1 VKKGTIYLGLAVALC
16 FTGTVTA
23 RTPSEI
29 VSTYQPLR
37 EVVKPSTVSISP
49 DAGPGY
55 IVVKFQRGVQADSG
69 TDRIGGADAA
79 PVRQIIRDAGLAN
92 LEPMIPGDPA
102 DIHARRMAA
111 EDRVRMNLPDLSL
124 YFYSPV
130 EGPGVAAATVAQL
143 NARDEVEIAYF
154 EPPTEVASIETP
166 ATTPNFESGQTYLD
180 PATDGV
186 DARAAWTLPGGSGD
200 GVRIIDVE
208 RGWQLTHEDLT
219 KGATAIVLGT
229 TASDNNH
236 GTAVMGE
243 MVADRNG
250 WGMTGIVP
258 DAAFGGSSYVNR
270 STVWAIDT
278 ATKVSAPGDLILL
291 EVHRPGPRYDFQS
304 REDQLGYIAI
314 EWWQG
319 DFDAILNAYAHGVIV
334 TEAAGNGAEDL
345 DDPIYL
351 SYFDRSYR
359 NSHAIICG
367 AGYPPSYGS
376 QDRSRL
382 GFSNYG
388 SRVDLQGYGTAV
400 YSTGYGYLYDGGTR
414 DSWYTDSF
422 GGTSSASPIVTGAV
436 AALSGIFQEFW
447 GTVIDADSARGLLL
461 ATGSPLMPSSDTRSI
476 GPRPDLKE
484 ALGSLF
490 DPIDSVWY
498 DHIEIQVDD
507 KAPLPVM
514 LANSHPVSDIYLPF
528 KLTGPATIFID
539 SLTRGPRTE
548 TFEYVDLVFDNRF
561 AGEIA
566 FRLRADEE
574 AGASPLL
581 NGTGVVAYLWVRSHF
596 LAQVGQVE
604 VVDSAWLGSTTHLSL
619 ASYFDDG
626 YPDYFSAGSITIA
639 PPPCT
644 CPYQGDFDEDI
655 FLTALDL
662 SAIIDILFSG
672 APDVQ
677 DPICPVP
684 RADLDCDGYST
695 ALDLSVIIDHL
706 FAGGPVPCDP
716 CAK

>member
-1 VKKGTIYLGLAVALC
+1 VKKITVCLGLAVTLC
-16 FTGTVTA
+16 LTGTVTA

-29 VSTYQPLR
+29 VNSYLPLR
-37 EVVKPSTVSISP
+37 EIVKPLTVSISP

-55 IVVKFQRGVQADSG
+55 IVVKFERGVTVESG
-69 TDRIGGADAA
+69 TDRIGGAGAA
-79 PVRQIIRDAGLAN
+79 SVRQIVRDAGLTD
-92 LEPMIPGDPA
+92 LEPMISGDPA
-102 DIHARRMAA
+102 DIHARRMTA

-124 YFYSPV
+124 YFRCPIDNP
-130 EGPGVAAATVAQL
+130 EVAARTVSQL
-143 NARDEVEIAYF
+143 NRLDEVEIAYF

-166 ATTPNFESGQTYLD
+166 TTTPNFESGQTYLD

-186 DARAAWTLPGGSGD
+186 DARAAWTLPGGSGN

-208 RGWQLTHEDLT
+208 RGWQLTHEDLS

-229 TASDNNH
+229 TASDNDH

-258 DAAFGGSSYVNR
+258 DAAFGGSSYLDR
-270 STVWAIDT
+270 STAWAIDT
-278 ATKVSAPGDLILL
+278 ATKISAPGDLILL

-304 REDQLGYIAI
+304 RDDQLGYIAI
-314 EWWQG
+314 EWWQA

-367 AGYPPSYGS
+367 AGYPPSSGS
-376 QDRSRL
+376 QDRSKL

-388 SRVDLQGYGTAV
+388 SRVDLQGYGTGV
-400 YSTGYGYLYDGGTR
+400 YTTGYGDLYDGGTQ
-414 DSWYTDSF
+414 DSWYASSF

-436 AALSGIFQEFW
+436 AALSGIFQELW

-461 ATGSPLMPSSDTRSI
+461 ATGSPQTPSWDTRNI

-484 ALGSLF
+484 ALGLLF

-498 DHIEIQVDD
+498 DDIEIQVND
-507 KAPLPVM
+507 KAPVPVM

-528 KLTGPATIFID
+528 KLTGPASIYID
-539 SLTRGPRTE
+539 SLTRGPRTAA
-548 TFEYVDLVFDNRF
+548 FKYVDIVYDNRF
-561 AGEIA
+561 AGEIGY
-566 FRLRADEE
+566 RLRADDE
-574 AGASPLL
+574 AGASPLQD
-581 NGTGVVAYLWVRSHF
+581 GSGVVAYLWVRSHF
-596 LAQVGQVE
+596 LAQIGQVE
-604 VVDSAWLGSTTHLSL
+604 VVDSAWLGSATRLRL
-619 ASYFDDG
+619 VSYFDDG

-639 PPPCT
+639 PPACT
-644 CPYQGDFDEDI
+644 CPYQGDFDADG

-662 SAIIDILFSG
+662 SAMIDILFAG
-672 APDVQ
+672 AEDVQ
-677 DPICPVP
+677 DEFCPVP
-684 RADLDCDGYST
+684 RADFDCDGFST
-695 ALDLSVIIDHL
+695 ALDLSGLIDHL
-706 FAGGPVPCDP
+706 FAGGPGPCDP
-716 CAK
+716 CAP